1 MKKIVRLTES
11 DLINLVK
18 RVINESKGQSNFKV
32 GQTFNEVHNRQYIIA
47 LSYKAAASGRG
58 ELYNDFEF
66 SKPKVIAV
74 DNKGITLK
82 ISYGYYYPND
92 TYKPTQKEV
101 RLNDFCLNIPYSSI
115 QEIRSNQL
123 MVSIN
128 NSNIGNHIDKDCNNE
143 KKTLKNCDTF
153 PIKFGCQNQKLIP
166 FQKCL
171 NAKETGVF
179 DDQTYSKIYD
189 YFQGRMS
196 PNRNTNAIDG
206 GHVVMAN
213 RMKFNGLDNEFYTKI
228 INNCKKTVVV
238 TPTID
243 QVKDCKNRLSF
254 KVGMRGESIKKVQ
267 GLLGTKYANILGV
280 NNKQQYDGVFGP
292 KTEKAVRQF
301 QMDNN
306 LTPDGVVG
314 CKTIGKML
322 EILRSSVKP
331 TETPNKPISPNATLG
346 DQSNMVTF

>member
-1 MKKIVRLTES
+1 MKKIIRLTEN
-11 DLINLVK
+11 DLTRIVK
-18 RVINESKGQSNFKV
+18 RVINESKSRINFKI
-32 GQTFNEVHNRQYIIA
+32 GQTFDEVHNRQYIMA
-47 LSYKAAASGRG
+47 LSGSAAAGGRG
-58 ELYNDFEF
+58 ELYNKFEF

-74 DNKGITLK
+74 DNKGIKLK
-82 ISYGYYYPND
+82 VSSGYYYPNE
-92 TYKPTQKEV
+92 TYKKTEKAV
-101 RLNDFCLNIPYSSI
+101 HLNDFCLNIPYSSI
-115 QEIRSNQL
+115 QEVRSNQL

-128 NSNIGNHIDKDCNNE
+128 NSIIGNYIDKDCNDE
-143 KKTLKNCDTF
+143 KKPLKNCDTF

-179 DDQTYSKIYD
+179 DDQTYSKIID
-189 YFQGRMS
+189 YFVGRMEK
-196 PNRNTNAIDG
+196 TTIHG

-213 RMKFNGLDNEFYTKI
+213 RMKFDGLDNEFYTKI

-243 QVKDCKNRLSF
+243 QVKDCKNGRSF
-254 KVGMRGESIKKVQ
+254 KIGMKGGSIKKIQ

-280 NNKQQYDGVFGP
+280 SNKQQYDGDFGP
-292 KTEKAVRQF
+292 KTKKAVIQF
-301 QMDNN
+301 QTDNN

-322 EILRSSVKP
+322 EILRSSVN
-331 TETPNKPISPNATLG
+331 TTQTPNKPASPDFTLG
-346 DQSNMVTF
+346 DQSSAVSF

>member
-1 MKKIVRLTES
+1 MKKIIRLTES

-32 GQTFNEVHNRQYIIA
+32 GQTFDEIHNRQYIMA
-47 LSYKAAASGRG
+47 LGYKAAAIGLRD
-58 ELYNDFEF
+58 LYNDFEF
-66 SKPKVIAV
+66 SRPKVIAV

-82 ISYGYYYPND
+82 ISSGFYYPND
-92 TYKPTQKEV
+92 TYKPTQKAV

-123 MVSIN
+123 MVSID

-179 DDQTYSKIYD
+179 DDQTYSKIID
-189 YFQGRMS
+189 YFVGRMEK
-196 PNRNTNAIDG
+196 TTIHG

-213 RMKFNGLDNEFYTKI
+213 KLKFDGLDNEFYTKI
-228 INNCKKTVVV
+228 INNCKKTNI
-238 TPTID
+238 TPTIN

-254 KVGMRGESIKKVQ
+254 KVGMKGESIKKVQ
-267 GLLGTKYANILGV
+267 GLLGTNYANILGV

-331 TETPNKPISPNATLG
+331 TETPNKPISPDATLG